1 MVLGDIL
8 RRNATI
14 YPKEESLV
22 FEDQR
27 FTWAH
32 TRQRVNALS
41 NGIMKLGIKKGDR
54 IAILSD
60 NSHRYLEIY
69 LAAAQSGFVIVPL
82 NTMFKTEELT
92 DLLENADV
100 TALFCGRNQVN
111 QKNALMNELTGI
123 KFFIGMED
131 HDCPYDYEHLIRSSP
146 SGYTAVDV
154 APEDVFSIAY
164 TSGTTGNPKGAVL
177 THRSCL
183 TAAVIHCLEWRIS
196 HADNYLFPGRLYFAA
211 GGPKF
216 IPFLRACKVVV
227 TNFEPHS
234 ALELIEREKISFFST
249 GPTIIRLLI
258 SHPDIIKYRLDSIR
272 NIGFTSAPMPSAIW
286 EDVIRVLGEVGVS
299 TYGLTETNAT
309 GLILQPEEVYPLE
322 PELRRL
328 RLRSVGKSMALID
341 IRIVNDAGEDVLWGN
356 GEVGEILIRGDTV
369 MKAYWKNPEETEKS
383 LKDGWFH
390 TGDLATVDGDGFVSI
405 VDRKK
410 DIVISGGI
418 NISSRE
424 VEEVLYTHEAVNQ
437 AAVIGV
443 PDEKWGETVKAV
455 VVLNQGCHVTEQELI
470 TFCKDHLASYKK
482 PTSVAFLPDLPKTPS
497 GKINKRRLR
506 EICG

>member
-27 FTWAH
+27 FTWAQ

-60 NSHRYLEIY
+60 NSHRYLEIF

-92 DLLENADV
+92 HLLENADV

-154 APEDVFSIAY
+154 SPEDVFSIAY

-177 THRSCL
+177 THRNCL

-196 HADNYLFPGRLYFAA
+196 HADNYLFPGRHVGDIPMIIFFA
-211 GGPKF
+211 
-216 IPFLRACKVVV
+216 
-227 TNFEPHS
+227 
-234 ALELIEREKISFFST
+234 
-249 GPTIIRLLI
+249 
-258 SHPDIIKYRLDSIR
+258 
-272 NIGFTSAPMPSAIW
+272 
-286 EDVIRVLGEVGVS
+286 
-299 TYGLTETNAT
+299 
-309 GLILQPEEVYPLE
+309 
-322 PELRRL
+322 
-328 RLRSVGKSMALID
+328 
-341 IRIVNDAGEDVLWGN
+341 
-356 GEVGEILIRGDTV
+356 
-369 MKAYWKNPEETEKS
+369 
-383 LKDGWFH
+383 
-390 TGDLATVDGDGFVSI
+390 
-405 VDRKK
+405 
-410 DIVISGGI
+410 
-418 NISSRE
+418 
-424 VEEVLYTHEAVNQ
+424 
-437 AAVIGV
+437 
-443 PDEKWGETVKAV
+443 
-455 VVLNQGCHVTEQELI
+455 
-470 TFCKDHLASYKK
+470 
-482 PTSVAFLPDLPKTPS
+482 
-497 GKINKRRLR
+497 
-506 EICG
+506 